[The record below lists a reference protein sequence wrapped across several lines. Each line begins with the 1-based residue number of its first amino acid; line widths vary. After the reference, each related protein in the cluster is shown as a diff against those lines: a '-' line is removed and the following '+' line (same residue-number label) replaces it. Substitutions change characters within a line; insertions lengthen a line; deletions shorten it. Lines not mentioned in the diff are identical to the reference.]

1 MGLQHIVLFS
11 FADGLAVAEAEEMRA
26 QVAAWPEA
34 IGGMTRL
41 RFGADLTG
49 ARTQG
54 YSRLLSMEFAGT
66 DELKAYQQHPV
77 HQAFQRWVVEHRGT
91 PLAFDYLLDGDT
103 VLIPEGD
110 GDRSALDLL
119 PDHGRESLD

>member
-1 MGLQHIVLFS
+1 MLFS
-11 FADGLAVAEAEEMRA
+11 FPGGFSDGDAAEMRS

-49 ARTQG
+49 ARSRG
-54 YSRLLSMEFAGT
+54 YSRLLFMEFDSEA
-66 DELKAYQQHPV
+66 ELAAYQGHPV
-77 HQAFQRWVVEHRGT
+77 HQAFHRWIVEHGVT

-103 VLIPEGD
+103 VLMAEG
-110 GDRSALDLL
+110 GDT
-119 PDHGRESLD
+119 

>member
-1 MGLQHIVLFS
+1 VGLQHIVLFS

-34 IGGMTRL
+34 IGAPRSL
-41 RFGADLTG
+41 
-49 ARTQG
+49 
-54 YSRLLSMEFAGT
+54 
-66 DELKAYQQHPV
+66 
-77 HQAFQRWVVEHRGT
+77 
-91 PLAFDYLLDGDT
+91 DYLLDGDT

>member
-1 MGLQHIVLFS
+1 MSLQHIVLFAFPGGLS
-11 FADGLAVAEAEEMRA
+11 DADAEEMRA
-26 QVAAWPEA
+26 QVAAWPAA

-54 YSRLLSMEFAGT
+54 YSRLLYMEFAGT
-66 DELKAYQQHPV
+66 DELAAYQQHSV
-77 HQAFQRWVVEHRGT
+77 HQAFQRWLVEHQGT
-91 PLAFDYLLDGDT
+91 PLAFDYLLDRDT

-110 GDRSALDLL
+110 GDRSGLELL
-119 PDHGRESLD
+119 PDHGREPLD